1 MQIVYDREED
11 ILTIEVLPDEPID
24 HAEYLGSFIAHF
36 SPKDRLVLLEVLDAS
51 AFIGTVVQA
60 SLKGQA
66 ELLPGSTG
74 SGKSPAYK

>member
-1 MQIVYDREED
+1 MQIMYDREED

-24 HAEYLGSFIAHF
+24 HAEHLGAFITHF
-36 SPKDRLVLLEVLDAS
+36 SPKNRLVLLEVLDAS
-51 AFIGTVVQA
+51 AFIGTIVQA

-66 ELLPGSTG
+66 ELSPDTTK